1 MLAVFL
7 PQLHLLPHA
16 RLQNLQSDRGAVQA
30 GLPWFVPLRVSPGS
44 RVGAG
49 VSAGQVYPGLG
60 VPQIG
65 LLLRLTMRFLWP
77 TIFTIIAL
85 CLVQL
90 RVNSCKLFYDD
101 TQSLGCSP
109 LQLLPCLTKFLC
121 AAFVIL
127 FID

>member
-1 MLAVFL
+1 MVMMAVFL
-7 PQLHLLPHA
+7 PQLDLLPHT
-16 RLQNLQSDRGAVQA
+16 RLQDLQSDGGAVQA
-30 GLPWFVPLRVSPGS
+30 GLPWLVRLPALQPGG

-65 LLLRLTMRFLWP
+65 LLLGLTMRFLWP

-90 RVNSCKLFYDD
+90 
-101 TQSLGCSP
+101 
-109 LQLLPCLTKFLC
+109 
-121 AAFVIL
+121 
-127 FID
+127 